1 MNELITVMEM
11 AEYLKI
17 SRSKAYSIVKQP
29 SFPKITIDKSIRVI
43 KTELLGWLKNN
54 KNVL

>member
-11 AEYLKI
+11 AKYLKI
-17 SRSKAYSIVKQP
+17 SRSKAYSIVKQTN
-29 SFPKITIDKSIRVI
+29 FPKITIDKSIRII
-43 KTELLGWLKNN
+43 KNELIEWLKNN